1 MTYAELQQ
9 YWMVKCECYLQDEA
23 GMSWDEAVDFLGDIY
38 SDHSPAIDNTDPF
51 SDYSPIAEAMYEACC
66 KVSGVFCPDNLS
78 NPYEF
83 LSELNPY

>member
-9 YWMVKCECYLQDEA
+9 YWMISCEAYLQEEA
-23 GMSWDEAVDFLGDIY
+23 GMSWDEAVDFLGGIY
-38 SDHSPAIDNTDPF
+38 SDHSSEIDNTDPF

-66 KVSGVFCPDNLS
+66 QVSGVFCPDNLS
-78 NPYEF
+78 NPYSF